1 MGRIDTASNDPHE
14 AYTGNSMG
22 RKEDRIFLKQ
32 FSLVI
37 AGAGGDDVKKS
48 EANTKGST
56 TCLCGACSDIAS
68 KARSWRACRGQRAWH
83 VEREASGT
91 WETLAFPV
99 GSGRAFQLNEES
111 PMGVRESDR
120 LIVL

>member
-1 MGRIDTASNDPHE
+1 MGRIDIPSNDPHE
-14 AYTGNSMG
+14 AYTGNLMG
-22 RKEDRIFLKQ
+22 RKEVRTLLKR
-32 FSLVI
+32 FSLVSRMSRWRRFL
-37 AGAGGDDVKKS
+37 DV
-48 EANTKGST
+48 GSQHERV
-56 TCLCGACSDIAS
+56 D
-68 KARSWRACRGQRAWH
+68 KMARSWRVCRGQRAWH

-99 GSGRAFQLNEES
+99 GTGRAFQPNEES